1 MGFWLFMLIMNLLI
15 PFSMIGFGRYFLK
28 NAPKEINAI
37 FGYRTTMSM
46 KNNDTWEFAHKYCGK
61 IWYICGL
68 VLLPLSI
75 VLMFFVIGESGD
87 TVGTLGGFLCAI
99 QLIPLIGSV
108 VPTEKALK
116 KTFDKNGKR
125 RAMTKGLSTKGTASP
140 HNQK

>member
-61 IWYICGL
+61 IWYICG
-68 VLLPLSI
+68 
-75 VLMFFVIGESGD
+75 
-87 TVGTLGGFLCAI
+87 
-99 QLIPLIGSV
+99 SV